1 MRLGFSGFQTFFVIG
16 FTGVGNIGG
25 VTTTGFPEDH
35 PPPPPPQ
42 PPGPLTIGDTGVGEG
57 QRSAIV
63 TIVTSQTFTVRDT
76 VFATFHA
83 TSLAEYTRI

>member
-25 VTTTGFPEDH
+25 VTATGFPEDH

-57 QRSAIV
+57 VGITGG
-63 TIVTSQTFTVRDT
+63 TITT
-76 VFATFHA
+76 
-83 TSLAEYTRI
+83 